1 MTYDKRKIEFSQV
14 LEYLAQALD
23 IPESYFE
30 KAEARYQSVG
40 KWLERE
46 GSIVAEFNPVIYP
59 QGSFLFGTVI
69 KPATDRDAY
78 DIDIV
83 CQLALSKS
91 RGTQKQLKDMVGVEI
106 KSYAVANNMS
116 SPAKEG
122 RRCWTLEYSDEAS
135 FHMDILPSIPENE
148 INRRV
153 LNSLGVPSTITNL
166 AIAITDNTL
175 PNYNTISE
183 DWLKSNPK
191 GFAAWF
197 KERMKIRFE
206 ERRMVVAKEISAKA
220 EDVPEYKVKTT
231 LQRSIQL
238 LKRHRDI
245 VFKNDKDDKPVSMI
259 ITTLAAHAYNNEV
272 DLYDAMLSIVNGMEE
287 YILNK
292 GGVSWVPNP
301 VNPEENFADKWREH
315 PEREMKFRKWI
326 KQVQTDLEEAYQC
339 RYFEDMLDK
348 LKPRFGD
355 RLVNIAAAKMPAELK
370 PSTIAAASAGPAIHI
385 TNPSKP
391 WGSKE

>member
-1 MTYDKRKIEFSQV
+1 LYLVIRFKRRVVKMTYDKRKIEFSQV
-14 LEYLAQALD
+14 LEYLAQTLD

-30 KAEARYQSVG
+30 KAEARYQAVC

-46 GSIVAEFNPVIYP
+46 GSIVAEFSPVIYP
-59 QGSFLFGTVI
+59 QGSFLLGTVI
-69 KPATDRDAY
+69 KPATDKEAY
-78 DIDIV
+78 DIDLV
-83 CQLALSKS
+83 CQLDLSKS
-91 RGTQKQLKDMVGVEI
+91 QITQKQLKDMVGIEI
-106 KSYAVANNMS
+106 KGYASANNMNT
-116 SPAKEG
+116 PAKEG
-122 RRCWTLEYSDEAS
+122 RRCWTLEYSDEAN
-135 FHMDILPSIPENE
+135 FHMDILPSIPEND

-153 LNSLGVPSTITNL
+153 LNSLGVPSNITNL

-206 ERRMVVAKEISAKA
+206 ERRMVVAKEIRAKA

-259 ITTLAAHAYNNEV
+259 ITTLQP
-272 DLYDAMLSIVNGMEE
+272 MLI
-287 YILNK
+287 I
-292 GGVSWVPNP
+292 
-301 VNPEENFADKWREH
+301 
-315 PEREMKFRKWI
+315 MKR
-326 KQVQTDLEEAYQC
+326 TC
-339 RYFEDMLDK
+339 M
-348 LKPRFGD
+348 
-355 RLVNIAAAKMPAELK
+355 MP
-370 PSTIAAASAGPAIHI
+370 
-385 TNPSKP
+385 
-391 WGSKE
+391 

>member
-14 LEYLAQALD
+14 LEYLALALD
-23 IPESYFE
+23 IPESYFK

-46 GSIVAEFNPVIYP
+46 GSIVAEYNPVIYP

-78 DIDIV
+78 DIDVV
-83 CQLALSKS
+83 CQLDLSKN
-91 RGTQKQLKDMVGVEI
+91 RITQKQLKDMVGVEI
-106 KSYAVANNMS
+106 KSYAVKNIMNA
-116 SPAKEG
+116 PAKEG

-153 LNSLGVPSTITNL
+153 LNSLGVPSNIANL

-175 PNYNTISE
+175 PNYAVISE

-206 ERRMVVAKEISAKA
+206 ERRMIVAKAISARA

-259 ITTLAAHAYNNEV
+259 ITTLAAHAYNNEA
-272 DLYDAMLSIVNGMEE
+272 DLYDAMISIVNGMAH
-287 YILNK
+287 YILDK

-301 VNPEENFADKWREH
+301 VNPEENFADKWKEH
-315 PEREMKFRKWI
+315 PEREIKLRRWI
-326 KQVQTDLEEAYQC
+326 KQVKTDLEAACQC

-355 RLVNIAAAKMPAELK
+355 RLVNLAAAKMPAELK
-370 PSTIAAASAGPAIHI
+370 PSTIAAASAGQVIHI

>member
-1 MTYDKRKIEFSQV
+1 MTYDKKKIEFSQL
-14 LEYLAQALD
+14 LEYLAQSLD
-23 IPESYFE
+23 IPESYFR
-30 KAEARYQSVG
+30 KAEERYLSIT

-46 GSIVAEFNPVIYP
+46 GSIVADFSPAIYT
-59 QGSFLFGTVI
+59 QGSFLLGTVI
-69 KPATDRDAY
+69 KPATDREAY
-78 DIDIV
+78 DIDLV

-91 RGTQKQLKDMVGVEI
+91 LITQKQLKDMVGVEI
-106 KSYAVANNMS
+106 KSYAVANSMN

-135 FHMDILPSIPENE
+135 FHMDILPSIPEND

-153 LNSLGVPSTITNL
+153 LNSLGVPSSITNL

-206 ERRMVVAKEISAKA
+206 ERRMVLAKAISAKA

-259 ITTLAAHAYNNEV
+259 ITTLAAHAYNNEA
-272 DLYDAMLSIVNGMEE
+272 DLYDAMISIVNGMAN

-301 VNPEENFADKWREH
+301 VNPEENFADKWKEH
-315 PEREMKFRKWI
+315 PEREVKFRRWI
-326 KQVQTDLEEAYQC
+326 KQVQTDMEAAYQC

-355 RLVNIAAAKMPAELK
+355 RLVNLAAAKMPAESK
-370 PSTIAAASAGPAIHI
+370 PATIAAASAGPAIHI

-391 WGSKE
+391 WGNN

>member
-14 LEYLAQALD
+14 LEYLAQTLD

-30 KAEARYQSVG
+30 KAEARYQAVC

-46 GSIVAEFNPVIYP
+46 GSIVAEFSPVIYP
-59 QGSFLFGTVI
+59 QGSFLLGTVI
-69 KPATDRDAY
+69 KPATDKEAY
-78 DIDIV
+78 DIDLV
-83 CQLALSKS
+83 CQLDLSKS
-91 RGTQKQLKDMVGVEI
+91 QITQKQLKDMVGIEI
-106 KSYAVANNMS
+106 KGYASANNMNT
-116 SPAKEG
+116 PAKEG
-122 RRCWTLEYSDEAS
+122 RRCWTLEYSDEAN
-135 FHMDILPSIPENE
+135 FHMDILPSIPEND

-153 LNSLGVPSTITNL
+153 LNSLGVPSNITNL

-206 ERRMVVAKEISAKA
+206 ERRMVVAKEIRAKA

-259 ITTLAAHAYNNEV
+259 ITTLAAHAYNNEA
-272 DLYDAMLSIVNGMEE
+272 DLYDAMISIVNGMAN

-326 KQVQTDLEEAYQC
+326 KQVYTDLEEAYQC
-339 RYFEDMLDK
+339 RYYEYMLDK

-355 RLVNIAAAKMPAELK
+355 SLVNIAAAKMPAELK